1 MVQKVAKT
9 NARGLY
15 RAAQYAH
22 GAACGCVT
30 NAGYKID
37 IFYKFIPEVTGVST
51 RRAAD
56 PMLTRV
62 RNRGRVNPVA
72 PDILLKF

>member
-1 MVQKVAKT
+1 MKHEALVVH
-9 NARGLY
+9 Y
-15 RAAQYAH
+15 SEEE
-22 GAACGCVT
+22 GAGAGCGGGACGCVT

-51 RRAAD
+51 RRAPD
-56 PMLTRV
+56 PMLTGV